1 VNATLASEALSVI
14 GEKKN
19 EINIVLVE
27 AQFPDME
34 IYELV
39 DKMKSS
45 NFPSITKALHTGA
58 KWCFRKPVQI
68 SDLRQLWRFAVWNR
82 FEPTFSEEIFD
93 KWLPLLEVIEE
104 NKISDA
110 NHS

>member
-1 VNATLASEALSVI
+1 MNATLASEALSVI

-19 EINIVLVE
+19 EINLVLVE
-27 AQFPDME
+27 AQLPDME
-34 IYELV
+34 IYELI

-45 NFPSITKALHTGA
+45 NIPSFIMNAYDDDIPSITKALHTGA

-93 KWLPLLEVIEE
+93 
-104 NKISDA
+104 
-110 NHS
+110 